1 MQETSPESR
10 DPTDHHKLYTES
22 EDSAETN
29 PSPEETLPTEDES
42 IESVQEESAKNA
54 DGSSKINTSRS
65 ATLSIKNNFQKINS
79 GNTEQAKGRNDK
91 KIISISQKFNLKSKK
106 SEDKRPEGKNEKIS
120 SISQKL
126 GLKTKKD
133 SNEEKKVGDSR
144 TEGKD
149 KKVNSISQK
158 FNLKSKKDKN
168 EEKKAEDGQPGG
180 KEDISGKFRD
190 YLAILKNMLQSDNPE
205 LEQVVIT
212 HADYPE
218 NPEIKPGLLP
228 DSLEILESYWLY
240 PPHSYAV
247 IVKDEEKN
255 LQYMIFEPKITEKE
269 HIILEETD
277 AQLRSVVL
285 YDSKPQNE
293 QLNLDSE
300 LVYKIVKNLD
310 QNIADDRIEVIRY
323 YLYRNFKGY
332 GKLDPLMH
340 DENIEDITCNGPD
353 IPVFIFHRK
362 YSNLPVNI
370 IFEGGELNRFVLK
383 IAQKADKQLSLTAPL
398 VDAALPEGARAQ
410 ITYTDVVSSKGSS
423 FTIRKFKSDPMTPVD
438 LIDYGTYDAEILAFI
453 WLCVENRKSAIVVG
467 GTASGKT
474 SMMNAFSLFIP
485 HLAKIVS
492 IEDTREIQMP
502 HKNWLPMKTRESSSE
517 SGKGNVDMF
526 SLLKT
531 ALRQRPEY
539 IIVGEVRGSEAQT
552 LFQAMNTGHT
562 TYSTLHAGGVEQA
575 INRLTTNPINVP
587 VAMFGAL
594 DLMIIQQLQYI
605 GGRMVRRCITIDEIV
620 AEKNDISYNI
630 LYKWNPVKDVF
641 RKVYKESKIINDI
654 AYSHGWT
661 VDETLNQIEIRKEI
675 LEGLLNHSFRSSDE
689 ITSVFEEFAKSG
701 SYEFEE

>member
-1 MQETSPESR
+1 MIQPE
-10 DPTDHHKLYTES
+10 
-22 EDSAETN
+22 
-29 PSPEETLPTEDES
+29 
-42 IESVQEESAKNA
+42 
-54 DGSSKINTSRS
+54 
-65 ATLSIKNNFQKINS
+65 
-79 GNTEQAKGRNDK
+79 
-91 KIISISQKFNLKSKK
+91 
-106 SEDKRPEGKNEKIS
+106 
-120 SISQKL
+120 
-126 GLKTKKD
+126 
-133 SNEEKKVGDSR
+133 
-144 TEGKD
+144 
-149 KKVNSISQK
+149 
-158 FNLKSKKDKN
+158 
-168 EEKKAEDGQPGG
+168 
-180 KEDISGKFRD
+180 
-190 YLAILKNMLQSDNPE
+190 NPE
-205 LEQVVIT
+205 FDNAVLS
-212 HADYPE
+212 HADYTE

-340 DENIEDITCNGPD
+340 DENIEDITRNGPD

-438 LIDYGTYDAEILAFI
+438 LIDYGTYDPEILAFI
-453 WLCVENRKSAIVVG
+453 WLCVKNRKSAIVVG

-492 IEDTREIQMP
+492 IEDTREMP
-502 HKNWLPMKTRESSSE
+502 HKNWLHMKTRERE
-517 SGKGNVDMF
+517 FIGIG
-526 SLLKT
+526 
-531 ALRQRPEY
+531 QRKCRY
-539 IIVGEVRGSEAQT
+539 V
-552 LFQAMNTGHT
+552 L
-562 TYSTLHAGGVEQA
+562 
-575 INRLTTNPINVP
+575 
-587 VAMFGAL
+587 
-594 DLMIIQQLQYI
+594 
-605 GGRMVRRCITIDEIV
+605 
-620 AEKNDISYNI
+620 
-630 LYKWNPVKDVF
+630 
-641 RKVYKESKIINDI
+641 
-654 AYSHGWT
+654 
-661 VDETLNQIEIRKEI
+661 
-675 LEGLLNHSFRSSDE
+675 SF
-689 ITSVFEEFAKSG
+689 
-701 SYEFEE
+701 

>member
-1 MQETSPESR
+1 MQ
-10 DPTDHHKLYTES
+10 
-22 EDSAETN
+22 DSA
-29 PSPEETLPTEDES
+29 SKLPDPMDYNKGYIESGEASENDLPIEMPLNTEDEA
-42 IESVQEESAKNA
+42 IEPVSEESTEVTKDNRAI
-54 DGSSKINTSRS
+54 GSLKS
-65 ATLSIKNNFQKINS
+65 ASFSIKKSLLKTNQNKSGEQK
-79 GNTEQAKGRNDK
+79 
-91 KIISISQKFNLKSKK
+91 
-106 SEDKRPEGKNEKIS
+106 EK
-120 SISQKL
+120 
-126 GLKTKKD
+126 KTKKNG
-133 SNEEKKVGDSR
+133 SFSLKFNSKSKGETKEEKKPETGQQ
-144 TEGKD
+144 G
-149 KKVNSISQK
+149 
-158 FNLKSKKDKN
+158 
-168 EEKKAEDGQPGG
+168 EERKA
-180 KEDISGKFRD
+180 DISGKFKD
-190 YLAILKNMLQSDNPE
+190 YMAILKNLVQSDNQE
-205 LEQVVIT
+205 IEDVVLS

-228 DSLEILESYWLY
+228 ESLEILESYWLL

-247 IVKDEEKN
+247 IVKDAEKN

-277 AQLRSVVL
+277 AQLRSVIL
-285 YDSKPQNE
+285 YDSKAQNE

-300 LVYKIVKNLD
+300 LVYKIVRNLD

-340 DENIEDITCNGPD
+340 DEGIEDITCNGPD

-370 IFEGGELNRFVLK
+370 IFEGNELNRFVLK

-438 LIDYGTYDAEILAFI
+438 LIDYGTYDPEILAFI

-661 VDETLNQIEIRKEI
+661 TDETLKQIEIRKKI
-675 LEGLLNHSFRSSDE
+675 LEGLLEHGVRSSDE
-689 ITSVFEEFAKSG
+689 ITAVFEEFAKSG
-701 SYEFEE
+701 KYEFEG

>member
-1 MQETSPESR
+1 MLTSFYKSDGGETSEEQVLYLSDCPE
-10 DPTDHHKLYTES
+10 
-22 EDSAETN
+22 
-29 PSPEETLPTEDES
+29 
-42 IESVQEESAKNA
+42 I
-54 DGSSKINTSRS
+54 
-65 ATLSIKNNFQKINS
+65 
-79 GNTEQAKGRNDK
+79 
-91 KIISISQKFNLKSKK
+91 
-106 SEDKRPEGKNEKIS
+106 
-120 SISQKL
+120 
-126 GLKTKKD
+126 
-133 SNEEKKVGDSR
+133 
-144 TEGKD
+144 
-149 KKVNSISQK
+149 
-158 FNLKSKKDKN
+158 
-168 EEKKAEDGQPGG
+168 
-180 KEDISGKFRD
+180 
-190 YLAILKNMLQSDNPE
+190 PE
-205 LEQVVIT
+205 LTQ
-212 HADYPE
+212 
-218 NPEIKPGLLP
+218 GLLP
-228 DSLEILESYWLY
+228 DSLEILDSYWLY

-247 IVKDEEKN
+247 IVSDSDSNKE
-255 LQYMIFEPKITEKE
+255 YMVFEPRISEKE
-269 HIILEETD
+269 HLILEETD
-277 AQLRSVVL
+277 AQLRSVIL
-285 YDSKPQNE
+285 YDPGLKKDGLKFDSDIVHRIIR
-293 QLNLDSE
+293 NLDPE
-300 LVYKIVKNLD
+300 ITYERI
-310 QNIADDRIEVIRY
+310 NIICY
-323 YLYRNFKGY
+323 YLERNFQGY

-362 YSNLPVNI
+362 YSNLPVNM
-370 IFEGGELNRFVLK
+370 IFDANELNKFVLK

-485 HLAKIVS
+485 QFAKIVS

-620 AEKNDISYNI
+620 AEKGEITYNI
-630 LYKWNPVKDVF
+630 LYKWDPVKDNF
-641 RKVYKESKIINDI
+641 RKICKESRIINEI

-661 VDETLNQIEIRKEI
+661 IDETQRQVEIRKEI
-675 LEGLLNHSFRSSDE
+675 LEGLLSNGIRSSDE
-689 ITSVFEEFAKSG
+689 ITAVFDEFSKSG
-701 SYEFEE
+701 RYEFEE

>member
-1 MQETSPESR
+1 MANESSSLLKKTTNDSCENLEPAKPGVEVNADKSAGENSFNDIDQDLEKSYEIPEIGESNLIPTGPDGNLKKKEDTKESSQITVETSDRP
-10 DPTDHHKLYTES
+10 H
-22 EDSAETN
+22 
-29 PSPEETLPTEDES
+29 ES
-42 IESVQEESAKNA
+42 IIQKAK
-54 DGSSKINTSRS
+54 KI
-65 ATLSIKNNFQKINS
+65 SIKEDFF
-79 GNTEQAKGRNDK
+79 K
-91 KIISISQKFNLKSKK
+91 KK
-106 SEDKRPEGKNEKIS
+106 
-120 SISQKL
+120 
-126 GLKTKKD
+126 GLKTKNESPDQKSKSNSFSLKFRSKSKD
-133 SNEEKKVGDSR
+133 DLKDEEKAEVNTS
-144 TEGKD
+144 EGPD
-149 KKVNSISQK
+149 KTGISEK
-158 FNLKSKKDKN
+158 FNDLM
-168 EEKKAEDGQPGG
+168 E
-180 KEDISGKFRD
+180 
-190 YLAILKNMLQSDNPE
+190 ILKNLIKSDKPESAEAVLHHSKYPDNPE
-205 LEQVVIT
+205 IT
-212 HADYPE
+212 
-218 NPEIKPGLLP
+218 PGLIP
-228 DSLEILESYWLY
+228 ESYEILESYWLY
-240 PPHSYAV
+240 PPHSFV
-247 IVKDEEKN
+247 IIVSDEEKN
-255 LQYMIFEPKITEKE
+255 LQYMVFEPEITEQE

-285 YDSKPQNE
+285 YDSKAQNE
-293 QLNLDSE
+293 RVNLDSE

-310 QNIADDRIEVIRY
+310 QNIADDRIDIISY

-340 DENIEDITCNGPD
+340 DEGIEDITCNGPD

-370 IFEGGELNRFVLK
+370 VFENKELNRFVLK

-423 FTIRKFKSDPMTPVD
+423 FTIRKFKSDPMTPID

-502 HKNWLPMKTRESSSE
+502 HKNWLPMMTRESASQ

-539 IIVGEVRGSEAQT
+539 IIVGEVRGAEAQT

-620 AEKNDISYNI
+620 AEKNDITYNI

-641 RKVYKESKIINDI
+641 RKIYKESKIITDI

-675 LEGLLNHSFRSSDE
+675 LEGLLKNGIRNSDE
-689 ITSVFEEFAKSG
+689 ITAVFVEFAKSG
-701 SYEFEE
+701 RYDFEG

>member
-1 MQETSPESR
+1 MHEASSKNKLNIPADEFEEHQYAEISDTDNSSPDSKITDSESSIKIHETEEYDNFYVEQDLTIENGIDNGVPVSAEEGYAETETYAITDEVENKSQQNNLKSASASFKSSLKKISSSKSKQKKAAHGIIPTNISLPFSLKEKKKKAKEEKTTEISEKTDESR
-10 DPTDHHKLYTES
+10 ISGRFKEYHEILTNLFKKENTES
-22 EDSAETN
+22 EEYVFQHAEY
-29 PSPEETLPTEDES
+29 PE
-42 IESVQEESAKNA
+42 
-54 DGSSKINTSRS
+54 
-65 ATLSIKNNFQKINS
+65 
-79 GNTEQAKGRNDK
+79 
-91 KIISISQKFNLKSKK
+91 
-106 SEDKRPEGKNEKIS
+106 RPEIE
-120 SISQKL
+120 
-126 GLKTKKD
+126 
-133 SNEEKKVGDSR
+133 
-144 TEGKD
+144 
-149 KKVNSISQK
+149 
-158 FNLKSKKDKN
+158 
-168 EEKKAEDGQPGG
+168 
-180 KEDISGKFRD
+180 
-190 YLAILKNMLQSDNPE
+190 
-205 LEQVVIT
+205 
-212 HADYPE
+212 
-218 NPEIKPGLLP
+218 PGLLP
-228 DSLEILESYWLY
+228 DTLEVLDSYWLY
-240 PPHSYAV
+240 PPHSFAV
-247 IVKDEEKN
+247 IVTDKEKN
-255 LQYMIFEPKITEKE
+255 RQYMVFEPKITEKE
-269 HIILEETD
+269 RIILEETD
-277 AQLRSVVL
+277 AQLRSVIL
-285 YDSKPQNE
+285 YDSKTQPE
-293 QLNLDSE
+293 GLDLNSTI
-300 LVYKIVKNLD
+300 VYRIIKNLD
-310 QNIADDRIEVIRY
+310 ENIEDERIDIIRY
-323 YLYRNFKGY
+323 YLRRNFNGY
-332 GKLDPLMH
+332 GKLDPLMN
-340 DENIEDITCNGPD
+340 DEGIEDITCNGPD

-370 IFEGGELNRFVLK
+370 IFEGNELNKFVLK

-502 HKNWLPMKTRESSSE
+502 HKNWLPMKTRESVSE

-526 SLLKT
+526 SLLKS

-620 AEKNDISYNI
+620 AERGDITYNV
-630 LYKWNPVKDVF
+630 LYKWNPVKDNF
-641 RKVYKESKIINDI
+641 RKICKESKIISDI

-661 VDETLNQIEIRKEI
+661 IDETLRQIDIRKDI
-675 LEGLLNHSFRSSDE
+675 LEGLLKHGIRSSDE
-689 ITSVFEEFAKSG
+689 ITAVFDEFAKSG
-701 SYEFEE
+701 TYEFEG

>member
-1 MQETSPESR
+1 MVEMQESTSKLP
-10 DPTDHHKLYTES
+10 DPMDYNNVCTES
-22 EDSAETN
+22 AEESDNN
-29 PSPEETLPTEDES
+29 PTEEILVTEDES
-42 IESVQEESAKNA
+42 KEQVPGESTADPKVNKTIGSLKSATVSFKK
-54 DGSSKINTSRS
+54 SLSKINPDKPGQTKDDKKK
-65 ATLSIKNNFQKINS
+65 KNNSFS
-79 GNTEQAKGRNDK
+79 
-91 KIISISQKFNLKSKK
+91 L
-106 SEDKRPEGKNEKIS
+106 
-120 SISQKL
+120 KL
-126 GLKTKKD
+126 GLKSKNEVK
-133 SNEEKKVGDSR
+133 EEK
-144 TEGKD
+144 
-149 KKVNSISQK
+149 N
-158 FNLKSKKDKN
+158 
-168 EEKKAEDGQPGG
+168 AEAGQPDD
-180 KEDISGKFRD
+180 KEKTDISEKFKD
-190 YLAILKNMLQSDNPE
+190 YLAILKNLVQSENQE
-205 LEQVVIT
+205 LDEEVLF

-228 DSLEILESYWLY
+228 ESLEILESYWLY
-240 PPHSYAV
+240 PPHSYTV

-277 AQLRSVVL
+277 AQLRSVIL
-285 YDSKPQNE
+285 YDSKSQTG
-293 QLNLDSE
+293 QLNLESE
-300 LVYKIVKNLD
+300 LVYRIVKNLD
-310 QNIADDRIEVIRY
+310 QNIPDDRIDVIHY

-370 IFEGGELNRFVLK
+370 IFEGNELNRFVLK

-594 DLMIIQQLQYI
+594 DLMIIQQLQYM
-605 GGRMVRRCITIDEIV
+605 GGRMVRRCITLDEIV
-620 AEKNDISYNI
+620 AEKTEISYNI
-630 LYKWNPVKDVF
+630 LYKWNPVKDTF
-641 RKVYKESKIINDI
+641 RKVYKESKILNDI

-661 VDETLNQIEIRKEI
+661 IDETLRQIDLRKEI
-675 LEGLLNHSFRSSDE
+675 LEGLLKHDLKSSDE
-689 ITSVFEEFAKSG
+689 ITAVFEEFAKSG
-701 SYEFEE
+701 KYEFEG